1 MDVTIFSDNV
11 AKTPTIIPM
20 KELKVFMSILSKYL
34 NEVKINAK
42 SSKDK
47 GKSFS
52 KPSHF
57 SNTPRTNKI
66 AYMRK
71 MEKRNIRYMSL
82 NGMFKSKPK
91 NMPVNKEIII
101 RIIDLR

>member
-1 MDVTIFSDNV
+1 MDVTIFSANV
-11 AKTPTIIPM
+11 AKTPTIVPM
-20 KELKVFMSILSKYL
+20 KKLKVFMSILSKYL
-34 NEVKINAK
+34 NEAKINAK

-71 MEKRNIRYMSL
+71 MEKMKKI
-82 NGMFKSKPK
+82 KK
-91 NMPVNKEIII
+91 
-101 RIIDLR
+101 

>member
-11 AKTPTIIPM
+11 VKTPTIIPM

-66 AYMRK
+66 AYMKKWRK
-71 MEKRNIRYMSL
+71 GILGTCLLMECLK
-82 NGMFKSKPK
+82 
-91 NMPVNKEIII
+91 VNPRTCLSIKK
-101 RIIDLR
+101 